1 MVALFMTKRTNDD
14 NLGEVSEKS
23 VSVSESEK
31 QIEVNEMDAKKS
43 ILKIQE
49 QSVSLSEVEEGKSEV
64 DLEPDLESGH

>member
-1 MVALFMTKRTNDD
+1 MTKRTNDD

-49 QSVSLSEVEEGKSEV
+49 
-64 DLEPDLESGH
+64 